1 MNNILLISAII
12 IILSV
17 LCSKISDKIGIPSLL
32 LFLGIGLVF
41 GKQNLFVI
49 PFNNFEQAQEICTA
63 ALIFIMFQGGFRTRW
78 KTAKPVVSKA
88 VMLSTFGVLLTALIV
103 AFAQYFFI
111 GPTTLIECLLI
122 GSVVSS
128 TDAASVFSVLKS
140 KNLSLKENTTP
151 LLELES
157 GSNDPIAYM
166 LTIIFIQVLK
176 GKINVGNV
184 ILLIIT
190 QFSIGIIFAVII
202 SAITIFAFKHFKIV
216 ESGLDSLFVIAM
228 VILSYVLPTYLN
240 GNGYLSTY
248 IFGIVLGNSYLK
260 SKISLVNFFNG
271 VTSIFELFIFFL
283 LGLLAAPQFNLSVFF
298 QSIILSITLLIVAR
312 PLAVFILLK
321 PMKCS
326 NNQIGL
332 VSFAG
337 IRGASAIIFAIMAQ
351 VQCGSYLHFDL
362 FHFVFY
368 TVLIS
373 ILIQGT
379 LLSPVAKMLH
389 MIDFKGNVYKTFSDY
404 QEEKELQFIKLNIG
418 ANHSWLNRKVSELNM
433 PKDLLLVSLIR
444 EGITSIPKGSTTI
457 KEDDNLILAG
467 LSFNDKSKIV
477 LHQML
482 IDKDSSWINKKVF
495 EVSLPD
501 NQLITTIKR
510 GNKTL
515 IPKGRTEIKKDDVVV
530 ILGQEI

>member
-1 MNNILLISAII
+1 LNNVLLISAVIL
-12 IILSV
+12 ILSIF
-17 LCSKISDKIGIPSLL
+17 CSKISDKIGIPSLL
-32 LFLGIGLVF
+32 LFLGLGV
-41 GKQNLFVI
+41 LFRRQTFFAI
-49 PFNNFEQAQEICTA
+49 PFNNFEKAQDICTA

-88 VMLSTFGVLLTALIV
+88 IMLSTFGVLFTAIIV
-103 AFAQYFFI
+103 ALTQFFFI
-111 GPTTLIECLLI
+111 GPNTLVECLLI

-140 KNLSLKENTTP
+140 KKLALKENITP

-176 GKINVGNV
+176 HSANTGN
-184 ILLIIT
+184 
-190 QFSIGIIFAVII
+190 IIFLIFAQFVVGIFSAVFI
-202 SAITIFAFKHFKIV
+202 SAITIFVFKHFKIV

-228 VILSYVLPTYLN
+228 IILSYVIPTYFN

-271 VTSIFELFIFFL
+271 ITSIFELFIFFL
-283 LGLLAAPQFNLSVFF
+283 LGLLASPQFIPEVFF
-298 QSIILSITLLIVAR
+298 KSFILAISLLVIAR
-312 PLAVFILLK
+312 PLSVFILLK
-321 PMKCS
+321 PLKAS
-326 NNQIGL
+326 LNQIGL

-351 VQCGSYLHFDL
+351 VQCGSCLQFDL
-362 FHFVFY
+362 FNFVFY
-368 TVLIS
+368 AVLIS

-379 LLSPVAKMLH
+379 FLSQIAKKLR
-389 MIDFKGNVYKTFSDY
+389 MIDYEGNVYKTFSDY
-404 QEEKELQFIKLNIG
+404 QEEKELQFIKLTIG
-418 ANHSWLNRKVSELNM
+418 ENHSWKNKKVSELNI

-444 EGITSIPKGSTTI
+444 NSNTSIPKGRTI
-457 KEDDNLILAG
+457 IKQDDQLILAG
-467 LSFNDKSKIV
+467 QSFNENSKIV
-477 LHQML
+477 LHQMA
-482 IDKDSSWINKKVF
+482 IDKESSWINKKVV
-495 EVSLPD
+495 EVSLPE

-510 GNKTL
+510 GSKII
-515 IPKGRTEIKKDDVVV
+515 IPNGRTEIRENDVVV
-530 ILGQEI
+530 ILGQ

>member
-1 MNNILLISAII
+1 MNNLLLISAVV
-12 IILSV
+12 IILSIV
-17 LCSKISDKIGIPSLL
+17 CSKISDKIGIPSLL
-32 LFLGIGLVF
+32 LFLGLGVLF
-41 GKQNLFVI
+41 GRQSIFKI
-49 PFNNFEQAQEICTA
+49 PFNNFKVAQDICTA

-88 VMLSTFGVLLTALIV
+88 VMLSTFGVFFTAIIV
-103 AFAQYFFI
+103 ALTQYFFI
-111 GPTTLIECLLI
+111 GPTTLVECLLI

-140 KNLSLKENTTP
+140 KNLFLKENTTP

-176 GKINVGNV
+176 ADVHVGNV
-184 ILLIIT
+184 ILLVFT
-190 QFSIGIIFAVII
+190 QFFVGILCSIVI
-202 SAITIFAFKHFKIV
+202 SAITIFAFKHFNIV

-228 VILSYVLPTYLN
+228 IILSYVLPTYLN

-260 SKISLVNFFNG
+260 SKIALVNFFNG
-271 VTSIFELFIFFL
+271 ITSIFELFIFFL
-283 LGLLAAPQFNLSVFF
+283 LGLLAPQHFIPEIFLKSF
-298 QSIILSITLLIVAR
+298 ILSISLLVIAR

-321 PMKCS
+321 PLKCS
-326 NNQIGL
+326 NDQILL

-351 VQCGSYLHFDL
+351 VQCGAFLQFDL
-362 FHFVFY
+362 FNFVFY

-379 LLSPVAKMLH
+379 FLSQIAKKLH
-389 MIDFKGNVYKTFSDY
+389 MIDYEGNVYKTFSDY
-404 QEEKELQFIKLNIG
+404 QEEKELQFIKLDIG
-418 ANHSWLNRKVSELNM
+418 ETHSWKDKRVCDLNI

-444 EGITSIPKGSTTI
+444 NSNTSIPNGRTVI
-457 KEDDNLILAG
+457 KQDDELILAG
-467 LSFNDKSKIV
+467 QSFNEKSKTV
-477 LHQML
+477 LHQMA
-482 IDKDSSWINKKVF
+482 IDKDNDWIDKKVF
-495 EVSLPD
+495 EVSLPE

-510 GNKTL
+510 GNKTI
-515 IPKGRTEIKKDDVVV
+515 IPNGRTEIKENDIVV
-530 ILGQEI
+530 ILGK